1 MRTLLFTTGSP
12 FARGIRVILD
22 ELGLD
27 YERREEITTPTVE
40 ARATA
45 TPTLQVPTL
54 WDGETTLWESG
65 LIADYLLSKY
75 SERPDANPPLA
86 ANVARPENEWA
97 DKLVLA
103 TVQTLG
109 TAATTIS
116 QMKWTGISHTD
127 NDFLTRSAERL
138 PYLMK
143 WFENNLATE
152 QQGFF
157 EESISVQ
164 DIFLTCHLSFTANRP
179 IGLDPDLDRYPKVK
193 AMVTRMEERASFQE
207 NPILW
212 WEPGVIGYADD
223 GKTPL
228 YEIAKSL

>member
-1 MRTLLFTTGSP
+1 MRTLLYTTGSP
-12 FARGIRVILD
+12 FARGVRVILD

-27 YERREEITTPTVE
+27 YEREEEITTPTVE
-40 ARATA
+40 QRASA

-75 SERPDANPPLA
+75 SERPDVNPPLA
-86 ANVARPENEWA
+86 ASVARPRNEWA
-97 DKLVLA
+97 DRLVLA

-116 QMKWTGISHTD
+116 QMKWTGITHTD
-127 NDFLTRSAERL
+127 NAFLTRNAERL

-143 WFENNLATE
+143 WLENNLANE
-152 QQGFF
+152 QQGFL
-157 EESISVQ
+157 EGSVSVQ
-164 DIFLTCHLSFTANRP
+164 DIFLTCHLSFIANRP

-193 AMVTRMEERASFQE
+193 AMVTRMEERASFRE

-212 WEPGVIGYADD
+212 WEPGVIGYAVD

-228 YEIAKSL
+228 YETAISV